1 MKMINDIKEFL
12 RDEHFRVGLAII
24 KMGAWAIAG
33 FSGVAMLVGT
43 PDKVPAVAVLILTA
57 MAWPELK
64 QCLQVVTGE
73 DEDEDEDE
81 KQS

>member
-1 MKMINDIKEFL
+1 MKMINDIKEFF
-12 RDEHFRVGLAII
+12 RGEHFRVGLAII

-43 PDKVPAVAVLILTA
+43 PDKVPAVAVLLLTA
-57 MAWPELK
+57 MAWPEFK
-64 QCLQVVTGE
+64 QCLKVITGE
-73 DEDEDEDE
+73 EDE

>member
-1 MKMINDIKEFL
+1 MKMINDIKESL
-12 RDEHFRVGLAII
+12 RGEHFRVGLAII

-43 PDKVPAVAVLILTA
+43 PNKVPAVAVLILNA

-64 QCLQVVTGE
+64 QCLKIVTGE
-73 DEDEDEDE
+73 DKEER
-81 KQS
+81 QS

>member
-12 RDEHFRVGLAII
+12 RGEHFRVGLAII

-33 FSGVAMLVGT
+33 SSGVAMLVGT
-43 PDKVPAVAVLILTA
+43 PEKVPAVAVLILAA

-73 DEDEDEDE
+73 DEDEDE

>member
-12 RDEHFRVGLAII
+12 RGEHFRVGLAII

-33 FSGVAMLVGT
+33 FSGVAMLIGT

-73 DEDEDEDE
+73 EDE

>member
-12 RDEHFRVGLAII
+12 RGEHFRVGLAII

-43 PDKVPAVAVLILTA
+43 PD
-57 MAWPELK
+57 
-64 QCLQVVTGE
+64 
-73 DEDEDEDE
+73 
-81 KQS
+81 

>member
-12 RDEHFRVGLAII
+12 RGEHFRVGLAII

-43 PDKVPAVAVLILTA
+43 PDKVPAVAMLILAA

-64 QCLQVVTGE
+64 HCLQVVTGE
-73 DEDEDEDE
+73 EDE

>member
-12 RDEHFRVGLAII
+12 RGEHFRAGLAII
-24 KMGAWAIAG
+24 KLGAWLIAA
-33 FSGVAMLVGT
+33 FSGLAMLVGT
-43 PDKVPAVAVLILTA
+43 PDKVPAVAVLILAA

-73 DEDEDEDE
+73 DEDD

>member
-12 RDEHFRVGLAII
+12 RGEHFRVGLAII
-24 KMGAWAIAG
+24 KMGAWAISG

-43 PDKVPAVAVLILTA
+43 PDKVPAVAVLLLTA

-64 QCLQVVTGE
+64 QSLKVVTGE
-73 DEDEDEDE
+73 DEDD

>member
-12 RDEHFRVGLAII
+12 RGEHFRVGLAII

-33 FSGVAMLVGT
+33 FSGVAMLIGT

-64 QCLQVVTGE
+64 QCLQVVTG
-73 DEDEDEDE
+73 DEDE

>member
-1 MKMINDIKEFL
+1 MKMINAIKEFL
-12 RDEHFRVGLAII
+12 RGEHFRVGIAII

-43 PDKVPAVAVLILTA
+43 SDKVPAVAVLILAA

-73 DEDEDEDE
+73 DDE

>member
-1 MKMINDIKEFL
+1 MKMISAIKEFL
-12 RDEHFRVGLAII
+12 RGEHFRVGLAII

-43 PDKVPAVAVLILTA
+43 PDKVPAVAVLILAA

-73 DEDEDEDE
+73 DKEE

>member
-12 RDEHFRVGLAII
+12 RGEHFRVGLAII
-24 KMGAWAIAG
+24 KMGAWAIAS

-73 DEDEDEDE
+73 EDE

>member
-1 MKMINDIKEFL
+1 MKIINNIKEFL
-12 RDEHFRVGLAII
+12 RGEHFRVGLAII

-43 PDKVPAVAVLILTA
+43 PDKVPAVAVLLLTA
-57 MAWPELK
+57 MAWPEFK
-64 QCLQVVTGE
+64 QCLKVITGE
-73 DEDEDEDE
+73 EDE

>member
-1 MKMINDIKEFL
+1 MKMINDIKDFL
-12 RDEHFRVGLAII
+12 RGEHFRVGLAII

-43 PDKVPAVAVLILTA
+43 PDKVPAVAVLILAA

-64 QCLQVVTGE
+64 HCLQVVTGE
-73 DEDEDEDE
+73 EDE

>member
-1 MKMINDIKEFL
+1 MKMINDIKEFF
-12 RDEHFRVGLAII
+12 RGEHFRVGLAII

-43 PDKVPAVAVLILTA
+43 PDKVPAVAVLILAA

-64 QCLQVVTGE
+64 RCLQVVTGE
-73 DEDEDEDE
+73 EDE

>member
-1 MKMINDIKEFL
+1 MINDIKEFL
-12 RDEHFRVGLAII
+12 RGEHFRVGLAII

-43 PDKVPAVAVLILTA
+43 PDKVPAMAVLLLTA
-57 MAWPELK
+57 MAWPEFK
-64 QCLQVVTGE
+64 QCLKVITGE
-73 DEDEDEDE
+73 EDE

>member
-12 RDEHFRVGLAII
+12 RGEHFRVGLAII
-24 KMGAWAIAG
+24 KMGAWAIACS
-33 FSGVAMLVGT
+33 SGVAMLVGT
-43 PDKVPAVAVLILTA
+43 PDKVPAVAVLILAA

-64 QCLQVVTGE
+64 RCLQVVTGE
-73 DEDEDEDE
+73 EDE

>member
-1 MKMINDIKEFL
+1 MKMINDIKDFL
-12 RDEHFRVGLAII
+12 RGEHFRVGFAII

-43 PDKVPAVAVLILTA
+43 PDKVPAVAVLILVA

-64 QCLQVVTGE
+64 QCLKVVTGE
-73 DEDEDEDE
+73 DKEE
-81 KQS
+81 KQF

>member
-12 RDEHFRVGLAII
+12 RGEHFRVGLAII
-24 KMGAWAIAG
+24 KMGAWAIAS

-43 PDKVPAVAVLILTA
+43 PDKVPAVAVLILAA
-57 MAWPELK
+57 MEWPELK
-64 QCLQVVTGE
+64 RCLQVVTGE
-73 DEDEDEDE
+73 EDE

>member
-1 MKMINDIKEFL
+1 MKMINAIKEFL
-12 RDEHFRVGLAII
+12 RSEHFRVGLAII

-43 PDKVPAVAVLILTA
+43 PDKVPAVAVLILAA

-64 QCLQVVTGE
+64 QCLKVVTGE
-73 DEDEDEDE
+73 DEDE

>member
-12 RDEHFRVGLAII
+12 RGEHFRVGLAII

-33 FSGVAMLVGT
+33 FSGLAMLVGT
-43 PDKVPAVAVLILTA
+43 PDKVPAVAVLFLAA

-64 QCLQVVTGE
+64 QCLKVVTGE
-73 DEDEDEDE
+73 E
-81 KQS
+81 KENQS

>member
-12 RDEHFRVGLAII
+12 RGEHFRVGLAII
-24 KMGAWAIAG
+24 KTGAWAIAG

-43 PDKVPAVAVLILTA
+43 PEKVPAVAVLILTA

-64 QCLQVVTGE
+64 QCLKIVTGE
-73 DEDEDEDE
+73 DE

>member
-1 MKMINDIKEFL
+1 MKIINDIKEFL
-12 RDEHFRVGLAII
+12 RGEHFRVGLAIF

-33 FSGVAMLVGT
+33 FSGVTMLVGT
-43 PDKVPAVAVLILTA
+43 PDKVPAVAVLILAA

-64 QCLQVVTGE
+64 QCLKVVTGE
-73 DEDEDEDE
+73 DE

>member
-1 MKMINDIKEFL
+1 MKMINNIKEFL
-12 RDEHFRVGLAII
+12 RGEHFRVGLAII

-43 PDKVPAVAVLILTA
+43 PDKVPAVAVLILTT

-73 DEDEDEDE
+73 EEDE

>member
-12 RDEHFRVGLAII
+12 RGEHFRVGLAII

-43 PDKVPAVAVLILTA
+43 PDKVSAVAVLILAA

-73 DEDEDEDE
+73 DEDE
-81 KQS
+81 K

>member
-12 RDEHFRVGLAII
+12 RGEHFRVGIAII

-43 PDKVPAVAVLILTA
+43 PEKVPAVAVLILAA

-64 QCLQVVTGE
+64 QCLKVVTGE
-73 DEDEDEDE
+73 DEEE